1 MAIERFLGVD
11 LAWNP
16 GSNGKPANETGVV
29 ALSPDGAVVA
39 AGWTR
44 GIEATVD
51 WVQEAAG
58 AGSALLFV
66 DAPLIVPNP
75 AGQRPCERQVGQRYG
90 RWKVSANSTN
100 QASPRLAGPALLGR
114 LRALGWSY
122 DDGRTGP
129 PADGRTVSECYPY
142 TTLVGVEELGYDTC
156 RPAYK
161 RQPKSVPAQQRRVD
175 RAAACD
181 ELVRRLH
188 RLADADPPLLLT
200 SHPVTAELLRERAPR
215 DDERAYKHREDLL
228 DAVLCAWTA
237 LFWYRHGLARVPGAR
252 PGRGRPARCGEHHRA
267 GPACPAG
274 QLARAGPAG
283 RHTRRTGGDVSNR
296 AASPLS

>member
-1 MAIERFLGVD
+1 VTIERFLGVD
-11 LAWNP
+11 LAWST
-16 GSNGKPANETGVV
+16 GSGQRPANETGVV

-44 GIEATVD
+44 GVAATVD

-58 AGSALLFV
+58 GGSALLFV

-75 AGQRPCERQVGQRYG
+75 AGQRLCERQVGQRYW

-100 QASPRLAGPALLGR
+100 QSSPRLAGPALLDR
-114 LRALGWSY
+114 LHALGWRY
-122 DDGRTGP
+122 DDGRSGP

-161 RQPKSVPAQQRRVD
+161 RQPKRVPAQQRRAD
-175 RAAACD
+175 RADACD

-200 SHPVTAELLRERAPR
+200 SHPVTATLLCERSPR
-215 DDERAYKHREDLL
+215 DNDRAYKHREDLL
-228 DAVLCAWTA
+228 DATLCAWTA
-237 LFWYRHGLARVPGAR
+237 LFWYRHGLTRCQVLGPAADDPPAAASIIAPAR
-252 PGRGRPARCGEHHRA
+252 PAQRA
-267 GPACPAG
+267 GAPAEP
-274 QLARAGPAG
+274 
-283 RHTRRTGGDVSNR
+283 V
-296 AASPLS
+296 AS